1 MIDIGN
7 ISDKKT
13 LSGDAWIELDDETR
27 LRIDY
32 PTRAQETQQRL
43 LRMRW
48 ESGKNSEG
56 EPHWIGYYV
65 QCTVKEVEG
74 FRDEATG
81 QMFQLELDHGLAMW
95 LVCGKKRLNFLAVL
109 TELGLAESLFGL
121 IYKRLEMTELE
132 KKSLNSPPH
141 SSKRESSARGRKSSS
156 PAKLPTDGNP
166 SDVTAPGTLS
176 SVTA

>member
-48 ESGKNSEG
+48 ESGKNSED
-56 EPHWIGYYV
+56 EPHWIGYYI
-65 QCTVKEVEG
+65 QCTVKEVEV
-74 FRDEATG
+74 FRDKETG
-81 QMFQLELDHGLAMW
+81 QMFKLELDHGLAVW

-121 IYKRLEMTELE
+121 IYKRLEITELE
-132 KKSLNSPPH
+132 KKSLNSPRP
-141 SSKRESSARGRKSSS
+141 SSKKESFARGRKSSR
-156 PAKLPTDGNP
+156 PAKSPTGGNP
-166 SDVTAPGTLS
+166 SEETVAGTLS